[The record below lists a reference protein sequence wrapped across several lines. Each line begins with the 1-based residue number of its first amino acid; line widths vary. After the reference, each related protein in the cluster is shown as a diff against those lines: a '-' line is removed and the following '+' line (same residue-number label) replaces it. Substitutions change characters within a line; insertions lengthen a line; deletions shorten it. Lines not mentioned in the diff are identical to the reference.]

1 MSFRFRIHPALVA
14 PAAALALGAC
24 GINTI
29 PTAEEN
35 AKARWADVQADYQRR
50 ADLIP
55 NLVATVKGSVTA
67 EDKILTDVIDA
78 RAKATAIQ
86 VSGDDLKDPAKMQQ
100 FAAAQGR
107 VNGSLSRLL
116 VTVERYP
123 QLQSQANFQTLMSQ
137 LEGTENRI
145 TIAIRDY
152 NTAVQAYNT
161 RVRTF
166 PDIIGTK
173 IIYGAKP
180 MVPYQATSPGAE
192 NAPTVSF

>member
-166 PDIIGTK
+166 PDIIGAK